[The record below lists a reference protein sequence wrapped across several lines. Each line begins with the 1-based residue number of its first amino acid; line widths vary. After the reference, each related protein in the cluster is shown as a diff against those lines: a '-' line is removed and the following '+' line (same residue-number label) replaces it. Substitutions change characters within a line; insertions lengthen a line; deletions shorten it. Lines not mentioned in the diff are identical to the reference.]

1 MDVRELLAIA
11 GALSD
16 ENRVRALLALSASGE
31 LCVCQI
37 TELLGLAPSTVSK
50 HISILHQAGLVE
62 TRKEGRWAFY
72 RLAGDDAPPAVSDAI
87 AWLARAARDEPRAKE
102 DSRRVK
108 EILKENP
115 EELCR
120 RQAGRSN
127 CCSSA
132 PATPAAARWR
142 KGGRVGSKTT

>member
-1 MDVRELLAIA
+1 MAVKELLAIA

-16 ENRVRALLALSASGE
+16 ENRLRALLALARSGE

-50 HISILHQAGLVE
+50 HISILHQAGLVQ

-72 RLAGDDAPPAVSDAI
+72 RLAGDNAPPPVREAI
-87 AWLARAARDEPRAKE
+87 EWVARTARHEPRAKE
-102 DSRRVK
+102 DCRRVK

-120 RQAGRSN
+120 RQAGRSQ

-142 KGGRVGSKTT
+142 KGGRAASRAT

>member
-1 MDVRELLAIA
+1 VRGLLAIA
-11 GALSD
+11 AALSD
-16 ENRVRALLALSASGE
+16 ENRVRALLALSSGGE
-31 LCVCQI
+31 LCVCQV

-72 RLAGDDAPPAVSDAI
+72 RLAGDDAPAAVREAI
-87 AWLARAARDEPRAKE
+87 AWVARTARDEPRAKD

-120 RQAGRSN
+120 RQAGRSK

-142 KGGRVGSKTT
+142 KGGRVGSRAT